1 MLNKQPNTTVL
12 DSSGVPGLRRLYRL
26 ALTTAA
32 VSALFCFLLIAVLLQ
47 NYHAACRPELVQRAW
62 QLSLHDQTAQP
73 YSSDPSYRQPASD
86 VFNSLPTDQKDFVEL
101 KHRLAQNKDN
111 DGLREEIRTLDQT
124 QRIDFFKRRET
135 IQKTAPLLLLAVVV
149 FLISAKTALTI
160 KRRIPIPEGDPKAK
174 AKIQEQNR
182 LQIGTISLV
191 AVGMLL
197 IGLSVGLIAMP
208 PSTVERMLHEKA
220 LEEQAKQIAATAIRE
235 TTPKRTASG
244 DKSGPDEVPMTAT
257 EPPLD
262 RDALLVELEK
272 NWPSF
277 RGYDCS
283 GVAKTDGASISNAPV
298 QWDAT
303 KGENIAW
310 QTEIPLPGKSSP
322 VVWKTEKGER
332 VFLTGADEEKRQIF
346 CFDAESGKLLWTA
359 DAPSTP
365 DSAKPFSVSDDTG
378 FAAPTMVVDGRRA
391 FAIFANGDLVATD
404 FDGKILWSRSLGI
417 PESAYGFSA
426 SPALFF
432 DRLIVQYDV
441 GDGSDD
447 KSKLFA
453 FDVRTG
459 ETVWETPREIGNSW
473 SSPMVKKIADKY
485 QIITCGDPFVISYDP
500 ENGQE
505 IWRCKSLSGDVGP
518 SPAAIGKMVFVTN
531 QGPRTSAI
539 DASGSGDVTET
550 HVVWRGNNALPDTPS
565 PVATDGRIYTFDS
578 GGYLTAYDPTNI
590 NEKNNRA
597 MYWELEIGG
606 GMSNF
611 YSSPLLVGNSLYLFS
626 MTEDDPK
633 GFVVDLSKAKTD
645 DAGALDEAAAETM
658 IVASNPMPEPCVT
671 SPAFSNG
678 KLYVR
683 GSKTLFCIGTK
694 P

>member
-1 MLNKQPNTTVL
+1 MSNKQAITTVL
-12 DSSGVPGLRRLYRL
+12 DNSGVPGLRRLYRI

-32 VSALFCFLLIAVLLQ
+32 VSALFCALFVLFLLYTYLVLGDRPDIAVF
-47 NYHAACRPELVQRAW
+47 PEALNEKE
-62 QLSLHDQTAQP
+62 SF
-73 YSSDPSYRQPASD
+73 SSDPSYRQPAND
-86 VFNSLPTDQKDFVEL
+86 VFNSLPTEQKGFVEL

-111 DGLREEIRTLDQT
+111 DGLREEIRKLDQT
-124 QRIDFFKRRET
+124 LRIDFFKRRET
-135 IQKTAPLLLLAVVV
+135 IQKTVPLLLFAVVV

-160 KRRIPIPEGDPKAK
+160 KRRIPIPEGEAKEK

-182 LQIGTISLV
+182 LQIGTISLTAIV
-191 AVGMLL
+191 MLL
-197 IGLSVGLIAMP
+197 VGLSVGLLAMP
-208 PSTVERMLHEKA
+208 PSTVERMLNEKA
-220 LEEQAKQIAATAIRE
+220 IEEQAQQIALAEKQDGSISE
-235 TTPKRTASG
+235 GTTNSEKNP
-244 DKSGPDEVPMTAT
+244 VIAT

-262 RDALLVELEK
+262 RDALLAELEK

-283 GVAKTDGASISNAPV
+283 GVAKIDETSASKAPV
-298 QWDAT
+298 QWDVT
-303 KGENIAW
+303 KEENIVW

-322 VVWKTEKGER
+322 IVWLSENVGR
-332 VFLTGADEEKRQIF
+332 IFLTGADEEKRQVF
-346 CFDAESGKLLWTA
+346 CFDAESGKLLWTV
-359 DAPSTP
+359 DAPSTSE
-365 DSAKPFSVSDDTG
+365 SAKPFSVSEDTG
-378 FAAPTMVVDGRRA
+378 FAAPTMVVDGRRT
-391 FAIFANGDLVATD
+391 FAIFANGDIVATD
-404 FDGKILWSRSLGI
+404 FDGKILWSKSLGI

-426 SPALFF
+426 SPALYF

-441 GDGSDD
+441 GDGSDG

-453 FDVRTG
+453 FDVKTG

-473 SSPMVKKIADKY
+473 SSPMVKKIANKY

-505 IWRCKSLSGDVGP
+505 IWRCKCLSGDVGP
-518 SPAAIGKMVFVTN
+518 SPASIGNMVFITN

-565 PVATDGRIYTFDS
+565 PIAVESRVYTFDS
-578 GGYLTAYDPTNI
+578 GGYLTAYDPTNV
-590 NEKNNRA
+590 NEKNKRA
-597 MYWELEIGG
+597 MYWELEVGG

-611 YSSPLLVGNSLYLFS
+611 YSSPLLAGNLLYMFS

-645 DAGALDEAAAETM
+645 DSGALDEEAVETM
-658 IVASNPMPEPCVT
+658 IVASNPMSEPCVA
-671 SPAFSNG
+671 SPVVLNG